1 MSNLI
6 RRPQRGVHQG
16 PPVGRR
22 SIALAPAPA
31 SPAPPSLSRTR
42 PRPSLAGSSPRR
54 STPSATS
61 TSTAARADR
70 PPAGQTN
77 SRFDGN
83 FPGFCPSEPRIGV
96 KSSRYNNGLHA
107 NSRGRTKRELFC
119 RNRELFLANREFF
132 PPNGNSA
139 YRRGCRADS
148 GTMRVIRKKGEH
160 GHARDIPRLRG
171 IFRDGG
177 SAGVGRMMRID
188 GIRMGRDKGSGE
200 SYKTWL

>member
-6 RRPQRGVHQG
+6 RRPQRGVHQE

-31 SPAPPSLSRTR
+31 SPAPRSLSRTR
-42 PRPSLAGSSPRR
+42 PRPSSPASSPRP

-70 PPAGQTN
+70 RLAGEAH

-83 FPGFCPSEPRIGV
+83 FPGFRPFEPRIGV

-107 NSRGRTKRELFC
+107 NSRSRSKRELFC
-119 RNRELFLANREFF
+119 RNRELFLANREFI

-148 GTMRVIRKKGEH
+148 GTMRVIRKKASTGMAATY
-160 GHARDIPRLRG
+160 HAFMAICGTAVQLV
-171 IFRDGG
+171 
-177 SAGVGRMMRID
+177 SGV
-188 GIRMGRDKGSGE
+188 
-200 SYKTWL
+200 